1 MTSSTRE
8 GLRGQL
14 ATRTAPPPAPNVDT
28 RRPQPMGTIRQLIES
43 QKGELARA
51 LPKHLD
57 ADRLARLAFT
67 AIRTG
72 KDLEKCSAESLLGA
86 LMTCAQLG
94 LEPGPLGHAYFVKY
108 GSEATFILG
117 YKGMVELALRSGKI
131 VSLIA
136 REVYEHDEF
145 DVAYG
150 LEDALRHKPQILGDR
165 GRVVAYYAVA
175 KLVGGGHAFVVL
187 SREDVE
193 KIRKRSRAK
202 DSGPWQTDY
211 DAMAKKTCI
220 RRLFTYL
227 PASVEIAQAL
237 AQDGQV
243 STEINADA
251 LDAPP
256 DYSEPPTVDGEV
268 VNTEA
273 GPVDANGVVL
283 DGQAEPPDVEDPP
296 EDPWAAHLVRQ
307 PGSGAA

>member
-1 MTSSTRE
+1 MSSSTRE
-8 GLRGQL
+8 QLKGTL
-14 ATRTAPPPAPNVDT
+14 ATQPKFDPSTVDL
-28 RRPQPMGTIRQLIES
+28 RRPTDVGTIRHLIEA
-43 QKGELARA
+43 QKTEIGRA

-57 ADRLARLAFT
+57 ADRLARIAFT
-67 AIRTG
+67 TIRNNAQ
-72 KDLEKCSAESLLGA
+72 LARCSPESLLGG

-94 LEPGPLGHAYFVKY
+94 LEPGPLGHAYFVPFKN
-108 GSEATFILG
+108 EVTFMLG
-117 YKGMVELALRSGKI
+117 YKGMIELALRSGKI

-145 DVAYG
+145 DVTYG
-150 LEDALRHKPQILGDR
+150 LEDALKHKPRILGDR

-187 SREDVE
+187 SRDDVE

-243 STEINADA
+243 RTDVDAEA
-251 LDAPP
+251 LDTPP
-256 DYSEPPTVDGEV
+256 AFVEGEV
-268 VNTEA
+268 VSDGDGRVDVVTGEVVGGDA
-273 GPVDANGVVL
+273 WPVE
-283 DGQAEPPDVEDPP
+283 EPPDEPTWPDVS
-296 EDPWAAHLVRQ
+296 Q
-307 PGSGAA
+307 PAGA